1 MRVCVCVWGGVHVC
15 VCVCVCVCVLGMHVL
30 CKFGQSSLIDFSTP
44 TQLLHRLLIR
54 QVVYL
59 FQKAQN

>member
-1 MRVCVCVWGGVHVC
+1 MSFFCACVCVGGGGGGMC
-15 VCVCVCVCVLGMHVL
+15 VFVCVLGMHVL

-44 TQLLHRLLIR
+44 TQLLRRLLIR

>member
-1 MRVCVCVWGGVHVC
+1 MWGGGGVHVC
-15 VCVCVCVCVLGMHVL
+15 VCVCVCVYVCVLGMHVL
-30 CKFGQSSLIDFSTP
+30 CEFGQSSLIDFSTP

>member
-1 MRVCVCVWGGVHVC
+1 MSFFCACVSVWGGGGEH
-15 VCVCVCVCVLGMHVL
+15 VCVCVLGMHVL
-30 CKFGQSSLIDFSTP
+30 CKFGQSSLFDFSTP
-44 TQLLHRLLIR
+44 TQLLRRLLIR